1 MAINSVV
8 QGSAAD
14 LIKVAM
20 IDVHRAL
27 PDHHPDVRML
37 LQIHDELVFEAPE
50 SQAET
55 VRAFVAE
62 HMEHAM
68 ELVVPLTVE
77 SAFGTT
83 WIDVK

>member
-1 MAINSVV
+1 
-8 QGSAAD
+8 GSAAD

-20 IDVHRAL
+20 IDLYRAL
-27 PDHHPDVRML
+27 PGRYPDARML

-50 SQAET
+50 SQADS
-55 VRAFVAE
+55 VRNFVAQ